1 MISKNGALSF
11 CGKGNVAEET
21 IFAQKSL
28 SGDTQN
34 MRITVAKLF
43 ALCY

>member
-1 MISKNGALSF
+1 MISENRAFSF
-11 CGKGNVAEET
+11 RGKGNVAEEM

-34 MRITVAKLF
+34 MRITVAK
-43 ALCY
+43 